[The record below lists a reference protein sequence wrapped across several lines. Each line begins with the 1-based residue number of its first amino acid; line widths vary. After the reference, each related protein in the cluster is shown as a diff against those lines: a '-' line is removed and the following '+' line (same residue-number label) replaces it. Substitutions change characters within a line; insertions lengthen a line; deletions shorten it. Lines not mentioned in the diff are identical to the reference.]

1 LIVQA
6 LDSAPLSLRA
16 VDGMPTQ
23 DEWALIGDQ
32 IRGDGGRLMDLPQLT
47 AEAMRL
53 SALID
58 KGVAALRD
66 ASVAYAKAEHAYRER
81 KAMAYLETES
91 GTVAEREA
99 HVYAI
104 MGDYR
109 YRRDLADGERM
120 AALEAVRS
128 RRTQLSAVQSLLAA
142 HKSEADFARTGSR

>member
-1 LIVQA
+1 
-6 LDSAPLSLRA
+6 
-16 VDGMPTQ
+16 
-23 DEWALIGDQ
+23 
-32 IRGDGGRLMDLPQLT
+32 MDLATLT

-53 SALID
+53 SSLLD
-58 KGVAALRD
+58 KGVMALRD
-66 ASVAYAKAEHAYRER
+66 ASFAYAEAEHAYRSR

-104 MGDYR
+104 MGDLR
-109 YRRDLADGERM
+109 LRRDLADGERL

-142 HKSEADFARTGSR
+142 HKSEADFARTGPR